1 MFECELVSETFG
13 ANFLAN
19 LDFELELFIG
29 TAYITMKSPS
39 TLKEEVHQTS
49 FLALHYYL
57 KSYEQ
62 AIPRIK
68 RENVNLML
76 SAEVCISADPP
87 ECT

>member
-1 MFECELVSETFG
+1 
-13 ANFLAN
+13 
-19 LDFELELFIG
+19 
-29 TAYITMKSPS
+29 MKSPS
-39 TLKEEVHQTS
+39 TLKEEVRQTS